1 MDHLLI
7 RGGRRLEGQ
16 VAIEGAKN
24 AALPMCVAPLL
35 TDEPVRLHRIPH
47 LRDVDTILSTIS
59 SLGKKIKYDGN
70 TVEISCGGALR
81 SEAEARY
88 VEQMRASFLI
98 LGPLAARLGHAIVP
112 LPGGCTI
119 GRRPVDLHLGG
130 LRAMGARIEEFPD
143 RVVVKA
149 EKLHGARISFP
160 YPSVGATEHLLMTAA
175 LIRGETRIT
184 NPSREPEIGDLISLL
199 RKMGAHIVVEKMS
212 IRINGSEHL
221 HGAEHTIIPDRL
233 EAGTYLLAGAITG
246 GEVQVT
252 GVEPEHLR
260 SVIEVL
266 REAGMSITESSD
278 TIRLLA
284 EQRAEPGHIVT
295 APYPG
300 FPTDLQP
307 PLVALLCLGKG
318 ESLVEEQVFESRL
331 AYAHS
336 LNRMGGR
343 IKVTGRK
350 AIVAGVNTL
359 VGAKVPA
366 LDIRAGG
373 ALILAGLA
381 AEGETVIYYPEH
393 IDRGYASIEQKLA
406 LIGARIERGE

>member
-16 VAIEGAKN
+16 VAIDGAKN

-59 SLGKKIKYDGN
+59 SLGKEVRHDGN
-70 TVEISCGGALR
+70 TVEISCGGALK
-81 SEAEARY
+81 SEAETRY

-98 LGPLAARLGHAIVP
+98 LGPLVARLGHAVVP

-119 GRRPVDLHLGG
+119 GRRPVDLHLEG
-130 LRAMGARIEEFPD
+130 LCAMGARIEEFPD
-143 RVVVKA
+143 HVVVKA
-149 EKLHGARISFP
+149 EQLHGARISFP
-160 YPSVGATEHLLMTAA
+160 YPSVAATEHLLMTAA

-184 NPSREPEIGDLISLL
+184 NPSREPEIGDLINLL
-199 RKMGAHIVVEKMS
+199 RKMGAHIVVGKMS

-246 GEVQVT
+246 GEVQVM
-252 GVEPEHLR
+252 GVEPGHLR

-266 REAGMSITESSD
+266 RRVGMSITESSE
-278 TIRLLA
+278 TIRLLG
-284 EQRAEPGHIVT
+284 EQRAEPGHVVT

-318 ESLVEEQVFESRL
+318 ESLVEERVFESRF
-331 AYAHS
+331 AYVHS
-336 LNRMGGR
+336 LNCMGGR
-343 IKVTGRK
+343 IRVIGRK
-350 AIVAGVNTL
+350 AVVTGVNML

-366 LDIRAGG
+366 PDIRAGG

-381 AEGETVIYYPEH
+381 AEGETVIYHPEH
-393 IDRGYASIEQKLA
+393 IDRGYASIEEKLA
-406 LIGARIERGE
+406 LIGAQIERGK

>member
-7 RGGRRLEGQ
+7 SGGKQLAGR
-16 VAIEGAKN
+16 VVIDGAKN

-59 SLGKKIKYDGN
+59 SLGKKIKHDGN
-70 TVEISCGGALR
+70 TVEISCGGALK

-98 LGPLAARLGHAIVP
+98 LGPLAARLGHAVVP

-119 GRRPVDLHLGG
+119 GRRPVDLHLEG

-143 RVVVKA
+143 HVAVRA
-149 EKLHGARISFP
+149 EKLYGARISLP

-175 LIRGETRIT
+175 LIGGETQIS
-184 NPSREPEIGDLISLL
+184 NPSREPEIGDLINLL
-199 RKMGAHIVVEKMS
+199 REMGAHIVVEKTC
-212 IRINGSEHL
+212 ITITGSEHL
-221 HGAEHTIIPDRL
+221 HGAEHTIISDRL

-246 GEVQVT
+246 GEIEVV

-266 REAGMSITESSD
+266 RKAGMTIVESGE
-278 TIRLLA
+278 TIHLMG
-284 EQRAEPGHIVT
+284 EQRAKPEHVVT

-318 ESLVEEQVFESRL
+318 ESLVEEKVFESRF
-331 AYAHS
+331 AYVDS
-336 LNRMGGR
+336 LNCMGGR
-343 IKVTGRK
+343 IKVIGRK
-350 AIVAGVNTL
+350 AIVTGVNKL
-359 VGAKVPA
+359 VGAEVPA
-366 LDIRAGG
+366 PDIRAGG

-381 AEGETVIYYPEH
+381 AEGETVIYHPEH
-393 IDRGYASIEQKLA
+393 IDRGYASIEEKLT
-406 LIGARIERGE
+406 LIGAQIERRK

>member
-1 MDHLLI
+1 MI

-16 VAIEGAKN
+16 VAIGGAKN

-35 TDEPVRLHRIPH
+35 TDEPVRLHHIPH

-59 SLGKKIKYDGN
+59 SLGKKIKHDGN

-119 GRRPVDLHLGG
+119 GRRPVDLHLEG

-175 LIRGETRIT
+175 LIRGETQIT

-199 RKMGAHIVVEKMS
+199 RKMGAHIVVEEMS
-212 IRINGSEHL
+212 IRINGREHL

-266 REAGMSITESSD
+266 RKAGMSITESSD

-284 EQRAEPGHIVT
+284 EK
-295 APYPG
+295 
-300 FPTDLQP
+300 L
-307 PLVALLCLGKG
+307 ALLCLGKG
-318 ESLVEEQVFESRL
+318 ESLVEERVFESRL

-343 IKVTGRK
+343 IKITGRK
-350 AIVAGVNTL
+350 AIIAGVNTL
-359 VGAKVPA
+359 VGAEVPA

-406 LIGARIERGE
+406 LIGAQIERGK